1 MPKTNGSKKKIKK
14 RENNILANL
23 KRKVYELSKCKNTK
37 TLKASHEEFKSLDF
51 RRKQSWENALKFL
64 VEFEEWIA
72 NPPEDLK
79 EIIAGIN
86 KSSKNVDEGI
96 KNIKKNFQDLDIGI
110 KELNKIEEG
119 AKSDIK
125 ILKER
130 SHIKIPIVPEIKEN
144 KNK

>member
-1 MPKTNGSKKKIKK
+1 MSKSIVSKKKVKK
-14 RENNILANL
+14 RENNSLLIL
-23 KRKVYELSKCKNTK
+23 KRKVYELSKCNNTK

-51 RRKQSWENALKFL
+51 RRKKSWEIALKLL
-64 VEFEEWIA
+64 VEFEEWCA

-79 EIIAGIN
+79 EIITGIN

-96 KNIKKNFQDLDIGI
+96 KNIKQNFKDLDIGI

-125 ILKER
+125 SLKER

-144 KNK
+144 KN